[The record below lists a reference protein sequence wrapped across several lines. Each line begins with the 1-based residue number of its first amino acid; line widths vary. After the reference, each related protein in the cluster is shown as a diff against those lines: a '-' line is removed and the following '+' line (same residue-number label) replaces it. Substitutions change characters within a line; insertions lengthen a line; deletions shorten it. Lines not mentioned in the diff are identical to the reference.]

1 MSSEWD
7 KTLLG
12 ELIKHKKG
20 YAFKSKDYID
30 AGTPVIRVSN
40 FTDDSISPSDL
51 RFVDQSVAALNKDVE
66 LNEYDI
72 VIATVGSWPNN
83 PASVVG
89 RSISVPSWASGAL
102 MNQNAVILR
111 AKTNNPVDQRFL
123 YFQTKSDEFSRHVVS
138 KAQGSAN
145 QASITLDAIFSFPIF
160 WPEYFARKEISNFL
174 SAIDDRINLL
184 RETNTTLEAIAQA
197 LFKSWFVDF
206 DPVHANAGTQAPSLP
221 PEIQALF
228 PATFTD
234 TPQGPIPEG
243 WDVLPLGDVVN
254 VTKGKSYSSKELVES
269 HTTALV
275 TLKSFVRGGG
285 FRMDGFKPYSG
296 SFKNEQVVKAG
307 DLIVAYT
314 DVTQAAELIGK
325 PAIVVGVDEYDTLV
339 ASLDVGVIRPKDS
352 RVTKSFLY
360 GMFCTESFQTHT
372 YAHTSGSTVLHLSKD
387 AIATYPA
394 LIPNKDVIELFTETV
409 SALEH
414 SKQLNSDKV
423 RSLSALRDS
432 LLPRLISGQLRLPE
446 AEQAI
451 AAITD

>member
-20 YAFKSKDYID
+20 FAFKSKDYID

-234 TPQGPIPEG
+234 SLQGPIPEG
-243 WDVLPLGDVVN
+243 WRIGSIYDIANITYGAPFASKQFNTEQRGLPLIRIRDLKDERPGVYTEEVHPKGYLTQPGDLVV
-254 VTKGKSYSSKELVES
+254 G
-269 HTTALV
+269 
-275 TLKSFVRGGG
+275 
-285 FRMDGFKPYSG
+285 MDGEFRAYLWGGEPAWLNQRVCVFKPQIGYSTA
-296 SFKNEQVVKAG
+296 FVN
-307 DLIVAYT
+307 YT
-314 DVTQAAELIGK
+314 IK
-325 PAIVVGVDEYDTLV
+325 PQLAMVE
-339 ASLDVGVIRPKDS
+339 A
-352 RVTKSFLY
+352 
-360 GMFCTESFQTHT
+360 TE
-372 YAHTSGSTVLHLSKD
+372 
-387 AIATYPA
+387 IATTVIHLGKNDIDRFTA
-394 LIPNKDVIELFTETV
+394 LIPNESVQKAF
-409 SALEH
+409 SAVVTPIFDQIVEGKL
-414 SKQLNSDKV
+414 KAQNLTK
-423 RSLSALRDS
+423 LRDT